1 MVVESGHCN
10 IPGLNGKLFLCMY
23 FEKSGLKL
31 TPFQFDDHQ
40 ERRMLIAD
48 RVREAVSKVDEAHTK
63 GAVHIDNTLSR
74 LDKLSKLIAKM
85 DECLS
90 D

>member
-1 MVVESGHCN
+1 
-10 IPGLNGKLFLCMY
+10 
-23 FEKSGLKL
+23 
-31 TPFQFDDHQ
+31 
-40 ERRMLIAD
+40 MLIAD
-48 RVREAVSKVDEAHTK
+48 RVREAVSKVDEAHTE
-63 GAVHIDNTLSR
+63 GAVHIDNTLSQ